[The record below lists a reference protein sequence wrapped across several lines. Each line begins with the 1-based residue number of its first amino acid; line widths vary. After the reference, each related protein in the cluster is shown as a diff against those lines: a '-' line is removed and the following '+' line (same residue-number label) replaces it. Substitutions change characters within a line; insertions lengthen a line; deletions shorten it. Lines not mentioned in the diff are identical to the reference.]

1 MELTVEVM
9 PLELT
14 YDTLDLAP
22 VTFTYTLSEYTA
34 PSLDTD
40 PVDET
45 KEPAVIEEQD
55 PDFMPDG
62 L

>member
-40 PVDET
+40 PADET
-45 KEPAVIEEQD
+45 IEPAVIEE
-55 PDFMPDG
+55 
-62 L
+62 